1 MNEEAAIGSVRADLE
16 RLLQVGV
23 WLVALVV
30 LFVVEPPPI
39 TRAAGTP
46 PFVHATGFV
55 AAIAIALILVATRR
69 PRRRLATLRWITL
82 GVLIVS
88 VAAFFG
94 YLGLISVWT
103 CDYDGNGPV
112 VIGSELFPGARRY
125 AAEIGRT
132 DCATLIADVAG
143 RTDELWPKSDLVA
156 RQLALAACFMI
167 TVLGFAS
174 SAVLAIE
181 TLRLG
186 SPHPRRADPS

>member
-1 MNEEAAIGSVRADLE
+1 MSESAAIESLRVDLE
-16 RLLQVGV
+16 RLLQAGV

-39 TRAAGTP
+39 SRAAGTP
-46 PFVHATGFV
+46 SFVHATGFV
-55 AAIAIALILVATRR
+55 AAIAIALILVTTRQ

-82 GVLIVS
+82 GLLVAS
-88 VAAFFG
+88 VAGFFG
-94 YLGLISVWT
+94 YLGLISAWT

-112 VIGSELFPGARRY
+112 VIGSELFPEARRY
-125 AAEIGRT
+125 AASIGRT

-143 RTDELWPKSDLVA
+143 RTDELWAKSDLVA
-156 RQLALAACFMI
+156 RQLALAACFMA

-186 SPHPRRADPS
+186 SPRSRRVDPA